1 VKILKD
7 ILVKVAIES
16 IKGSTDNAIGK
27 IEFDS
32 RKITENDVVVI
43 RGSLSD
49 GHNFISTAISLGA
62 KTIICETSRS
72 NNEQR
77 C

>member
-1 VKILKD
+1 MKILKD

-32 RKITENDVVVI
+32 RKITENDVFVAI

-62 KTIICETSRS
+62 KTIVCETLPQDL
-72 NNEQR
+72 NN
-77 C
+77 